1 MAVLG
6 ETGMLGYRILQAQA
20 TEPAVGQIE
29 LDYFAQ
35 APLGTNAIAVADDEH
50 ADHQLRVAR
59 GPASSAV
66 KAGQMPAQVPEIKE
80 AVNYPQQVNGRDV
93 VLQAQGN
100 FPVPLCN
107 LTSRHGRLLQVVE
120 PYRNPLPKLFQAFFN
135 RIGRK

>member
-29 LDYFAQ
+29 LDFFAQ

-50 ADHQLRVAR
+50 ADHQLRVVR

-66 KAGQMPAQVPEIKE
+66 KAGKMASHVTQIKV
-80 AVNYPQQVNGRDV
+80 AVNYHQLLIGRYV
-93 VLQAQGN
+93 VLQAH
-100 FPVPLCN
+100 CN
-107 LTSRHGRLLQVVE
+107 
-120 PYRNPLPKLFQAFFN
+120 N
-135 RIGRK
+135 

>member
-29 LDYFAQ
+29 LDFFAQ

-50 ADHQLRVAR
+50 ADHQLRVDR

-66 KAGQMPAQVPEIKE
+66 KAGQMAAQVTQIKE
-80 AVNYPQQVNGRDV
+80 AVNYPQQVIGRDV

-100 FPVPLCN
+100 IPFPLCN
-107 LTSRHGRLLQVVE
+107 GAARRG
-120 PYRNPLPKLFQAFFN
+120 
-135 RIGRK
+135 